1 MDRMGRWGRIC
12 TLQRVQ
18 AGHQGQIQPW
28 RAEQGHGDGDRQRPG
43 WGICPGGG
51 GGGSLAQALL
61 TTAQVSAE
69 ALHSAQAPRLLAGQ
83 GGSPTSHSPFPTQ
96 LISHRSG
103 STAAPGAG
111 PTPGEQTGAPL
122 GWDGVSLRQR
132 QPAGP
137 GAAQLAAGRL
147 GSWKSR
153 CVSLKFVA
161 ILWKSACFR
170 GAGTEIKN

>member
-1 MDRMGRWGRIC
+1 MGQDLYPPEGPSWPPRADTTLEGRAGPWGWR
-12 TLQRVQ
+12 Q
-18 AGHQGQIQPW
+18 AEARLGYLP
-28 RAEQGHGDGDRQRPG
+28 A
-43 WGICPGGG
+43 GGG
-51 GGGSLAQALL
+51 GGGSLVQAWL
-61 TTAQVSAE
+61 TTAQVSTE
-69 ALHSAQAPRLLAGQ
+69 ALHLAQAPRLLAGQ